1 MLTKEEF
8 LILRDVMRFKSRPLE
23 GADEKRI
30 SSVPFIERSLIH
42 LADAIYKFNPDIFNE
57 LSRMEAELKYRDN
70 KEKYNRHTIVDE
82 FISRGMSEEKAKETY
97 YEMYDR
103 VNFNEREV
111 RQCVLEEYDLDMKF
125 LIDL

>member
-57 LSRMEAELKYRDN
+57 LSRMEAELKYKEN

-82 FISRGMSEEKAKETY
+82 FIDRGMSEEMAKETY

-103 VNFNEREV
+103 VNFNEREI
-111 RQCVLEEYDLDMKF
+111 RQYVLEEYNLDMKF